1 MEVVNEFFGNLS
13 KELESIHCVF
23 NYDKI
28 NLSVNLVA
36 KSVSYKLGKKY
47 PERVMI
53 KSKACA

>member
-13 KELESIHCVF
+13 KELESIH
-23 NYDKI
+23 
-28 NLSVNLVA
+28 LSVNLVA

-47 PERVMI
+47 PERVMV